1 MSNTLSASEQIEE
14 LQRKIEQL
22 KHQSL
27 LELRVKLAEARSS
40 VVALENEL
48 EKLTGKAPAATPSGR
63 KPRTSITIDDVVRA
77 IKSGAT
83 NYKSIAGKL
92 GCSAA
97 TVNNKIKAEGKAAGI
112 TSTGQKA
119 AFKLA
124 VK

>member
-27 LELRVKLAEARSS
+27 LELRVKLAEARGV

-48 EKLTGKAPAATPSGR
+48 EKLTGKAPGATASGR
-63 KPRTSITIDDVVRA
+63 KARTSITIEDVVKA
-77 IKSGAT
+77 IKGGAT
-83 NYKSIAGKL
+83 NYKSISAKL

-97 TVNNKIKAEGKAAGI
+97 TVTNKIKAQGKVAGI